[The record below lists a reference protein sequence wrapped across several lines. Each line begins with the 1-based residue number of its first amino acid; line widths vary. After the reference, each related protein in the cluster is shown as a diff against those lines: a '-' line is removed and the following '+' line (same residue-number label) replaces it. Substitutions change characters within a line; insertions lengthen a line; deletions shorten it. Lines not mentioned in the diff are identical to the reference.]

1 MSRLSSFNDST
12 QIIGTRIREKRE
24 QWHMSQQEVA
34 DAIDVTLNYLGEIER
49 GRRPLTLPVAEQLCL
64 LFGVTYDYLYL
75 GLERPNGEMISEPTP
90 SSGLNARSALIDIAC
105 SSDESDCEDYLTLLR
120 DVRRMVDKASRQP

>member
-1 MSRLSSFNDST
+1 MSRLSSFNDSN

-64 LFGVTYDYLYL
+64 LFGVTYD
-75 GLERPNGEMISEPTP
+75 
-90 SSGLNARSALIDIAC
+90 
-105 SSDESDCEDYLTLLR
+105 
-120 DVRRMVDKASRQP
+120 